1 MFLSLVHFFSK
12 VEKRFA
18 RFKSKIAHS
27 FHKEKD
33 LDDNFA
39 GPST

>member
-1 MFLSLVHFFSK
+1 MFPSSVHFLSKVAKRVSK
-12 VEKRFA
+12 
-18 RFKSKIAHS
+18 FKSKIAHS

-33 LDDNFA
+33 LDDNVA

>member
-1 MFLSLVHFFSK
+1 MFLFSVHFFSK
-12 VEKRFA
+12 LAKRFSK
-18 RFKSKIAHS
+18 FKIAHS